1 MFQLDYWTQW
11 KGRKKLGDK
20 NGKLCVWLYEWTMLV
35 SCLLFLFY
43 FTDMFSRWK
52 SKRKKTKWQKAT
64 RHAGAERE
72 SQGTIKQRRWV
83 VESSESSARRT
94 FLQIAA
100 CVCVFS
106 CELKRIFLC
115 MYVCPWMPQF
125 HKFYSSSGWLMREN
139 KCCAPWASDVSLEK
153 IPDTGITRQTNSS
166 TRLNSTQEKK
176 SSGCGQDRDD
186 RTQQSIVVH
195 DYKRDFFSLSLVL

>member
-1 MFQLDYWTQW
+1 MT
-11 KGRKKLGDK
+11 KSHETRRGR
-20 NGKLCVWLYEWTMLV
+20 E
-35 SCLLFLFY
+35 
-43 FTDMFSRWK
+43 R
-52 SKRKKTKWQKAT
+52 
-64 RHAGAERE
+64 ERE